1 MLTQTQR
8 DNILAVVSSYEARM
22 KIIRDCFERREPVP
36 KEHEAYVDT
45 LKDKDVVAAFESLTI
60 LLACVQELETQR
72 DYLLDKVI
80 IEDNTDDMDYC
91 PISVDYP
98 CSYRSKC
105 GWGCET
111 GSREQR
117 KECWIKFLEKKV

>member
-8 DNILAVVSSYEARM
+8 DNILAVISSYEARM
-22 KIIRDCFERREPVP
+22 RIIRDCFERREPVP

-111 GSREQR
+111 DSREQR